1 MEPLTVLAA
10 LLVAVGVAGLVI
22 PVLPGLA
29 LTVLGMLIWA
39 ASTGG
44 TTAWVVFGI
53 AVVVA
58 VIGWVVQY
66 VVPGR
71 RMKAAGVP
79 TMTLLVGAVC
89 GIVGFFVIPVL
100 GLFVGFVLG
109 VLLAEY
115 ARQRDLSAAWRQ
127 TVVALK
133 GVLLSIGI
141 ELVAATTIAV
151 LFVIGL
157 LVTR

>member
-79 TMTLLVGAVC
+79 TVTLLVGAVC

>member
-53 AVVVA
+53 AAVVA

-79 TMTLLVGAVC
+79 TRTLLVGAVC
-89 GIVGFFVIPVL
+89 AIIGFFVIPVL

-115 ARQRDLSAAWRQ
+115 ARQRDLGAAWRQ

-141 ELVAATTIAV
+141 ELLAATTIAV

>member
-1 MEPLTVLAA
+1 MEPMTVLAA
-10 LLVAVGVAGLVI
+10 VLVAVGVAGLVI

-29 LTVLGMLIWA
+29 LTVLGVLVWA
-39 ASTGG
+39 ISTGG

-53 AVVVA
+53 ALVVA
-58 VIGWVVQY
+58 AIGWVVQY

-79 TMTLLVGAVC
+79 TSTLLVGAVC
-89 GIVGFFVIPVL
+89 AVIGFFVIPVL

-109 VLLAEY
+109 VLGAEL
-115 ARQRDLSAAWRQ
+115 ARQRDLSLAWQQ
-127 TVVALK
+127 TKVALK

-141 ELVAATTIAV
+141 ELCAATTIAV